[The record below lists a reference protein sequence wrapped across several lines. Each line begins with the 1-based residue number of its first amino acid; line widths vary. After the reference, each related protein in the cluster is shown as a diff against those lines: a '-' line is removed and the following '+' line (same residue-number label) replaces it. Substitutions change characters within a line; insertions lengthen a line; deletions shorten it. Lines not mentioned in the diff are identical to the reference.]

1 MGFLV
6 SSPAARMEVDSV
18 HVVKRIVAL
27 LVDSFQP
34 SHLPPAQQVRSR
46 NTGHREAFPPGVGKE
61 LRPFTP
67 QDAN

>member
-1 MGFLV
+1 
-6 SSPAARMEVDSV
+6 MEMDSV

-46 NTGHREAFPPGVGKE
+46 NTDIERHFHQE
-61 LRPFTP
+61 LEKSLDLLHPKMLIKG
-67 QDAN
+67 